1 MNGSRSPWWI
11 VAGCTLALATS
22 SGVIMAF
29 TFSLF
34 IEPLTV
40 EFGWTRATVSLGFS
54 MAALLTAAAAPLLG
68 RLLDRIG
75 ARRTLLYAVPAYALC
90 VALLAA
96 TPPQAGVFFLLF
108 ALAGLVGAG
117 HSPIA
122 YVSLVSGWFDAR
134 RGLALGL
141 AMSGIGIGA
150 ALMPQLAGFIIERHG
165 WRAAYVG
172 LGATI
177 FVVGLPAVM
186 LLLREAPSPPVPA
199 HASTASPRATAGSK
213 RTVLRDPRFLTL
225 AAFVFLLTVAVNGC
239 TVHAVPL
246 LVAHGYT
253 RLEATSVLGALG
265 VASLCGRLLCGYALD
280 RVFAPWLAC
289 ATAGLA
295 LCGTLLLGAGL
306 PPAGAALALV
316 LLGFALGAETD
327 LMSYLTSRY
336 FEREHFGATIGWLYA
351 VFGIAAA
358 TGAPLMGA
366 SFDATGSYG
375 SGLAALGAGLAI
387 AALAVL
393 RLGPYA
399 YPTQH
404 DAAS

>member
-1 MNGSRSPWWI
+1 MRKSWSPWWI

-34 IEPLTV
+34 IEPLST
-40 EFGWTRATVSLGFS
+40 EFGWSRATVSLGFS

-68 RLLDRIG
+68 RLLDRVG
-75 ARRTLLYAVPAYALC
+75 ARRTLMYAVPAYALC

-96 TPPQAGVFFLLF
+96 TPAQAGVFLGLF
-108 ALAGLVGAG
+108 ALAGIAGAG

-122 YVSLVSGWFDAR
+122 YVTLVSAWFDAR

-150 ALMPQLAGFIIERHG
+150 ALMPQLAGFIIERLG
-165 WRAAYVG
+165 WRAAYVA

-177 FVVGLPAVM
+177 FLVGLPAVV
-186 LLLREAPSPPVPA
+186 LLLREAPATVTAAPAAPVA
-199 HASTASPRATAGSK
+199 QGAVGA
-213 RTVLRDPRFLTL
+213 RTSLLRDARFLTL
-225 AAFVFLLTVAVNGC
+225 AAFIFLLTVAVNGC

-265 VASLCGRLLCGYALD
+265 VASLGGRLLCGYALD
-280 RVFAPWLAC
+280 HVFAPWLAA

-295 LCGTLLLGAGL
+295 LCGTLLLGAGP
-306 PPAGAALALV
+306 PPAGAALGLV

-336 FEREHFGATIGWLYA
+336 FERERFGESIGLLYA

-375 SGLAALGAGLAI
+375 AALGWLGAGLAI

-399 YPTQH
+399 YPPQH
-404 DAAS
+404 DATS

>member
-40 EFGWTRATVSLGFS
+40 EFGWSRATVSLGFS

-75 ARRTLLYAVPAYALC
+75 ARRTLLYAVPAYAAC
-90 VALLAA
+90 VAALAV

-108 ALAGLVGAG
+108 ALTGLAGAG

-141 AMSGIGIGA
+141 AMAGIGIGA

-177 FVVGLPAVM
+177 LVVGLPAVM
-186 LLLREAPSPPVPA
+186 VLLREAPSPPVPA
-199 HASTASPRATAGSK
+199 HAARASPRATAGST
-213 RTVLRDPRFLTL
+213 RTVLCDPRFLTL

-253 RLEATSVLGALG
+253 RLQATSLLGALG

-306 PPAGAALALV
+306 PPAGAALAV
-316 LLGFALGAETD
+316 ALLGFALGAETD

-375 SGLAALGAGLAI
+375 AGLAGLGAGLAI

-399 YPTQH
+399 YPPLY
-404 DAAS
+404 DATS